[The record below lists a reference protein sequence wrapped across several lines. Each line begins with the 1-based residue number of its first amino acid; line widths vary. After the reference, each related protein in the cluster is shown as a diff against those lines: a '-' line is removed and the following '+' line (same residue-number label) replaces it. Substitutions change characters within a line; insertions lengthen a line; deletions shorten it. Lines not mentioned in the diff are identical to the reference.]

1 MLNRDQQQV
10 VEGGSIAQ
18 QAGRDIV
25 NVQQGVSVAEVTVLF
40 DFLWKNNF
48 PVVIEEARRIA
59 QENARAFAAEFS
71 RQLEGRQHLI
81 DVKKFADPDVQA
93 TISDAVKASARRGEA
108 ANPVVLA
115 SLVAERLSADADNY
129 MEIVFSESVLVVP
142 RLTPAQISLLS
153 LVIFVS
159 NMKFVEGLRWE
170 DIERVSE
177 VVLPLFEPAFGM
189 PSSQKRH
196 ILYAGAAMVLSKN
209 DVHMGVN
216 LYQTKAADY
225 NHLCNG
231 VPFSVAVHQHAP
243 SYAKILDQYIKDKLQ
258 MVTLNS
264 VGQAIALANLSRCIY
279 KLDYGS
285 WLNLDDV

>member
-1 MLNRDQQQV
+1 
-10 VEGGSIAQ
+10 
-18 QAGRDIV
+18 
-25 NVQQGVSVAEVTVLF
+25 
-40 DFLWKNNF
+40 
-48 PVVIEEARRIA
+48 
-59 QENARAFAAEFS
+59 
-71 RQLEGRQHLI
+71 
-81 DVKKFADPDVQA
+81 
-93 TISDAVKASARRGEA
+93 
-108 ANPVVLA
+108 
-115 SLVAERLSADADNY
+115 
-129 MEIVFSESVLVVP
+129 
-142 RLTPAQISLLS
+142 
-153 LVIFVS
+153 
-159 NMKFVEGLRWE
+159 
-170 DIERVSE
+170 
-177 VVLPLFEPAFGM
+177 M